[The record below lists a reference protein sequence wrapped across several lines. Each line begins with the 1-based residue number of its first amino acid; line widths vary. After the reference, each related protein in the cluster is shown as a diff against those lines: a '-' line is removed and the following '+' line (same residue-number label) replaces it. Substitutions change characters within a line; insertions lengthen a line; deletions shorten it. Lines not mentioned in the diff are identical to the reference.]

1 MKSTYDFGEF
11 RLNLLERSLEIAGRP
26 VPVAPK
32 AVDVLI
38 VLVENRG
45 KIVEKAD
52 LMRQVWPDT
61 FVEDNNLAFNIS
73 VLRKLFGES
82 GASPRLI
89 ETIPKRGYRFN
100 ATEREATPE
109 PEKVT
114 PIAQALPAPA
124 PAIVLPPR
132 DLRRFWRPALAVLLA
147 AGALI
152 AAWRL
157 GMEPQSPR
165 SLAVLPFRA
174 LDASS
179 EDDSLEV
186 GLTDALITR
195 LTSSLSIPVR
205 PAAAVLRYRNQP
217 ENAVAWGAALGVD
230 AILEGTLQKH
240 DGRIRSSV
248 RLLRTRDGKVLYT
261 AVFDQKMAEL
271 FRLEDALSTE
281 LAGALILRL
290 TPVKSAS
297 GMRGTHDP
305 VAYAAYLKGRYYWDL
320 RTRESL
326 HRALDYFH
334 EAVRADPADALAYA
348 GLADVYLLLPS
359 TERIPNAGMM
369 LLARAAAERA
379 VSLDPGL
386 AEPHASLGLLAMN
399 YDLGWAAAEREFR
412 TAIRL
417 NPNYSTA
424 RHWYAEYLGSMGR
437 IAESE
442 AEFERARILDPLSAA
457 IPADEAKI
465 FWYDHQFEKAATLS
479 RYSLSLDPGFTNAHL
494 MLGAAQV
501 GLGNCSGA
509 MAELRPPSVVDDS
522 DVVLAVQVFV
532 AERCGFHEAALA
544 GLAHLTGEGRVAGA
558 PFMVAAAY
566 AAVGDGEHAQ
576 EWLERTVAE
585 HEFGIVSLRSNPAF
599 DGIRSSPRFQQLLT
613 RILLK

>member
-1 MKSTYDFGEF
+1 M
-11 RLNLLERSLEIAGRP
+11 
-26 VPVAPK
+26 
-32 AVDVLI
+32 
-38 VLVENRG
+38 
-45 KIVEKAD
+45 
-52 LMRQVWPDT
+52 
-61 FVEDNNLAFNIS
+61 
-73 VLRKLFGES
+73 
-82 GASPRLI
+82 
-89 ETIPKRGYRFN
+89 
-100 ATEREATPE
+100 
-109 PEKVT
+109 
-114 PIAQALPAPA
+114 
-124 PAIVLPPR
+124 
-132 DLRRFWRPALAVLLA
+132 
-147 AGALI
+147 
-152 AAWRL
+152 
-157 GMEPQSPR
+157 
-165 SLAVLPFRA
+165 LPFRA

-179 EDDSLEV
+179 EDESLEV

-205 PAAAVLRYRNQP
+205 PAAEVLRYRNRP

-230 AILEGTLQKH
+230 AILEGTLQKQ

-248 RLLRTRDGKVLYT
+248 RLLRTRDAKVLYA
-261 AVFDQKMAEL
+261 AVVDQEMAEL
-271 FRLEDALSTE
+271 FRLEDALSKE

-290 TPVKSAS
+290 APVKTAG

-305 VAYAAYLKGRYYWDL
+305 VAYAAYLKGRCHWNR

-334 EAVRADPADALAYA
+334 EAVSADPADALAYA
-348 GLADVYLLLPS
+348 GLSDVYLLLPS

-379 VSLDPGL
+379 SSLDPGL
-386 AEPHASLGLLAMN
+386 AEPHASLGLLAIN
-399 YDLGWAAAEREFR
+399 YDLDWAAAEREFR

-479 RYSLSLDPGFTNAHL
+479 RYSLSLDPEFTNAHL
-494 MLGAAQV
+494 VLGAALV

-509 MAELRPPSVVDDS
+509 MAEVRPPIVVADS
-522 DVVLAVQVFV
+522 DVVLAVQVLV
-532 AERCGFHEAALA
+532 AEQCGFHEGALA
-544 GLAHLTGEGRVAGA
+544 GLAHLTGEGRVAAA

-576 EWLERTVAE
+576 QWLERTVAE
-585 HEFGIVSLRSNPAF
+585 HEFGMVSLRSNPAF
-599 DGIRSSPRFQQLLT
+599 DGIRSSTRFQQLLT

>member
-1 MKSTYDFGEF
+1 MKNTYDFGEF
-11 RLNLLERSLEIAGRP
+11 RLNILDRSLEIAGRP
-26 VPVAPK
+26 VSLAPK

-45 KIVEKAD
+45 RIVEKAD
-52 LMRQVWPDT
+52 LMSQVWPDT

-82 GASPRLI
+82 GASPRFI
-89 ETIPKRGYRFN
+89 ETVPKRGYRFI
-100 ATEREATPE
+100 ATEREAAPE
-109 PEKVT
+109 PENVE
-114 PIAQALPAPA
+114 PIAQPLPAPA
-124 PAIVLPPR
+124 PATVLPPR

-147 AGALI
+147 AAALI
-152 AAWRL
+152 AVWRL
-157 GMEPQSPR
+157 GMQPQSPR

-205 PAAAVLRYRNQP
+205 PAAAVLRYRNRP
-217 ENAVAWGAALGVD
+217 ENPVAWGAALGVD
-230 AILEGTLQKH
+230 AVLEGTFQKH
-240 DGRIRSSV
+240 DGRVRSSV
-248 RLLRTRDGKVLYT
+248 RLLRTRDAKVLFA
-261 AVFDQKMAEL
+261 AVFDQEIAEL

-281 LAGALILRL
+281 LAGALTLRL
-290 TPVKSAS
+290 SPLKS
-297 GMRGTHDP
+297 GKRGTHDP
-305 VAYAAYLKGRYYWDL
+305 VAYAAYLKGRYYWNR

-334 EAVRADPADALAYA
+334 EAVRTDPADALAYS
-348 GLADVYLLLPS
+348 GLGDVYLLLPS
-359 TERIPNAGMM
+359 TEHIPNAGMM

-379 VSLDPGL
+379 SSLDPGL
-386 AEPHASLGLLAMN
+386 AEPHASLGLLAIN
-399 YDLGWAAAEREFR
+399 YDLDWAAAEREFR

-479 RYSLSLDPGFTNAHL
+479 RYSLSLDPEFTNAHL
-494 MLGAAQV
+494 ILGAAQV

-509 MAELRPPSVVDDS
+509 MAELRPPSLVDDS

-532 AERCGFHEAALA
+532 AERCGFHEVALA

-585 HEFGIVSLRSNPAF
+585 HEFGMVSLRSNPAF
-599 DGIRSSPRFQQLLT
+599 DGIRSSTRFQQLLT
-613 RILLK
+613 RILPR

>member
-1 MKSTYDFGEF
+1 MNSTYDFGEF
-11 RLNLLERSLEIAGRP
+11 RLNTLERSLEIAGRP
-26 VPVAPK
+26 VSIAPK
-32 AVDVLI
+32 ALDVLI

-82 GASPRLI
+82 GASPRFI
-89 ETIPKRGYRFN
+89 ETIPKRGYRFIN
-100 ATEREATPE
+100 QECAAAPQEVEPIAEPSPAPE
-109 PEKVT
+109 PEVV
-114 PIAQALPAPA
+114 LPAPA
-124 PAIVLPPR
+124 RGI
-132 DLRRFWRPALAVLLA
+132 RRFWRPALAVLLA
-147 AGALI
+147 A
-152 AAWRL
+152 AAATAIWSL
-157 GMEPQSPR
+157 TIQPQSPR

-174 LDASS
+174 LDAAS

-186 GLTDALITR
+186 GLTDALIAR

-205 PAAAVLRYRNQP
+205 PTSAVMRYRNQQ
-217 ENAVAWGAALGVD
+217 ENPVASGAALGVD
-230 AILEGTLQKH
+230 AILEGTFQKH

-248 RLLRTRDGKVLYT
+248 RLLRTRDGKLLYT
-261 AVFDQKMAEL
+261 GVFDQGMAEL
-271 FRLEDALSTE
+271 FQLEDALSTE

-290 TPVKSAS
+290 TPVKNAR
-297 GMRGTHDP
+297 GIRGTHDP
-305 VAYAAYLKGRYYWDL
+305 VAYAAYLKGRYYWNR
-320 RTRESL
+320 RTRGSL

-334 EAVRADPADALAYA
+334 EAVSADPADALAYA
-348 GLADVYLLLPS
+348 GLGDTYLLLPS
-359 TERIPNAGMM
+359 TERVPNAGMM

-379 VSLDPGL
+379 SSLDPGL

-399 YDLGWAAAEREFR
+399 YDLDWAAAEREFR

-417 NPNYSTA
+417 NPNYPTA

-465 FWYDHQFEKAATLS
+465 FWYDRQFEKAATLS
-479 RYSLSLDPGFTNAHL
+479 RHSLSLDPEFTNAHL
-494 MLGAAQV
+494 VLGTALV
-501 GLGNCSGA
+501 GLGNCASA
-509 MAELRPPSVVDDS
+509 MAEVRPPSVVDHS
-522 DVVLAVQVFV
+522 DIVLAVQVFV
-532 AERCGFHEAALA
+532 AERCGFHEGALA
-544 GLAHLTGEGRVAGA
+544 GLAQLIGESRVGAA
-558 PFMVAAAY
+558 PFTVAAAY

-585 HEFGIVSLRSNPAF
+585 HEFGMVSVRSNPAF
-599 DGIRSSPRFQQLLT
+599 DGIRSSTRFQQLLT
-613 RILLK
+613 RILPK